1 MIQRIQSLF
10 LFLGGGLML
19 AVLGFPFATTGSAIA
34 GSAYFNDAVFNVRD
48 NVALLV
54 VYGLSGVLAL
64 AAIFLFRNRRLQM
77 RMAISSAIMGVLAI
91 GLTIL
96 FFWQD
101 SKALES
107 LALVRNGISAYLPVL
122 GLILLFLAYRYI
134 GKDEKLV
141 RSMDRLR

>member
-10 LFLGGGLML
+10 LFLGGALML
-19 AVLGFPFATTGSAIA
+19 AVLGFPFATTESVIA
-34 GSAYFNDAVFNVRD
+34 GSAYFNDAAFSARD
-48 NVALLV
+48 NLALLAL
-54 VYGLSGVLAL
+54 YGLSGVLAL
-64 AAIFLFRNRRLQM
+64 AAIFLFRNRTLQM
-77 RMAISSAIMGVLAI
+77 RLAIFSAIAGVLAI

-107 LALVRNGISAYLPVL
+107 LAPVQDGVSAYLPVL
-122 GLILLFLAYRYI
+122 GLIGLFLAYRYI